1 MGIRVR
7 SGEGRVPGPVMG
19 PVRLLLPAL
28 PLLAAVAAPA
38 GHPCPAEWTAV
49 CPGEP
54 CTPLPTPYPKREVMA
69 WHAGSF
75 GGCGAGC
82 SINDW
87 THYNYS
93 VVTTMVLFTGQP
105 CLPPAPHPRLLA
117 DHLSPR
123 RRGEHD
129 ANRLRDAQARHPCG
143 PCWLR
148 RPQRVQANLLRFR
161 HRVVSAAAPFPAF

>member
-1 MGIRVR
+1 
-7 SGEGRVPGPVMG
+7 MG
-19 PVRLLLPAL
+19 PLRRLLPAL

-54 CTPLPTPYPKREVMA
+54 CSPLTTPYPKREVMA

-93 VVTTMVLFTGQP
+93 VVTTMVLFTGQSP
-105 CLPPAPHPRLLA
+105 KPPPPRSTPRPSQAA
-117 DHLSPR
+117 DRLSPQGR
-123 RRGEHD
+123 T
-129 ANRLRDAQARHPCG
+129 
-143 PCWLR
+143 
-148 RPQRVQANLLRFR
+148 
-161 HRVVSAAAPFPAF
+161 